1 MDRPIIIN
9 NFNLCPLTQAPTL
22 GTECLECEYLQAVAE
37 EFFCI
42 CEDYGNSEELS
53 VKELI
58 VLLLDLLSE
67 GRTTI
72 GRDELMRQISDIL

>member
-22 GTECLECEYLQAVAE
+22 GTECLECQYIEVVGDDYSCL
-37 EFFCI
+37 
-42 CEDYGNSEELS
+42 CEDDANRDELS
-53 VKELI
+53 LKEII
-58 VLLLDLLSE
+58 VVLLDLLSE

-72 GRDELMRQISDIL
+72 GRDELVRQISDM